1 MEYTSLHTIQYYDDL
16 ASLVESIGYYL
27 VELKVVPLKTEK
39 RVTVIIACKAN
50 DDGPKGIGTQDCV
63 KVTHL
68 IEPKLDQLFGP
79 ESYSMEVS
87 SPGME
92 RNIRNAAEFVF
103 FKGQMARVWD
113 RDVSDWVS
121 GIIADSNETSVTLE
135 VKSENAETVQK
146 VFNYEG
152 IAKAKLL
159 NS

>member
-1 MEYTSLHTIQYYDDL
+1 MEYTSLHTIQYYDAL
-16 ASLVESIGYYL
+16 SQLIEGAGYYL
-27 VELKVVPLKTEK
+27 VDLKVVPLKTEK
-39 RVTVIIACKAN
+39 KVTVIISRKPENAEQSA
-50 DDGPKGIGTQDCV
+50 GGIGTQDCV

-68 IEPKLDQLFGP
+68 IEPELDSFFGP
-79 ESYSMEVS
+79 EGYSMEVS

-92 RNIRNAAEFVF
+92 RNIKNAAEFAF

-121 GIIADSNETSVTLE
+121 GTIVDSNETSVTLTVE
-135 VKSENAETVQK
+135 SENRT
-146 VFNYEG
+146 FSYEG

>member
-1 MEYTSLHTIQYYDDL
+1 MEYTSLHSIQYYDTL
-16 ASLVESIGYYL
+16 SPLVESVGYHL
-27 VELKVVPLKTEK
+27 IDLKVVPLKTEK
-39 RVTVIIACKAN
+39 KVTVIIGRNESA
-50 DDGPKGIGTQDCV
+50 IGTQDCV

-79 ESYSMEVS
+79 EGYSMEVS

-92 RNIRNAAEFVF
+92 RNIRNAAEFSF

-113 RDVSDWVS
+113 RDVSDWTS
-121 GIIADSNETSVTLE
+121 GTIVDSDETSVTLL
-135 VKSENAETVQK
+135 VGSETGVPENKT
-146 VFNYEG
+146 FLYEG